1 MKIELS
7 SAPVRNRDIGFNLR
21 SMGKAIREASGKA
34 DLILF
39 GESVLQGF
47 DCLCWDYEQD
57 RKMAVTLE
65 DEPVLRLREMAA
77 DYKIALSFGFIQ
89 RSVEILYSSQLTFG
103 PEGQILDLFHR
114 VSPGWKESDK
124 TDGHYREGTGFH
136 SFSYCGKT
144 FACGLCGDLW
154 TAGRP
159 EELKALNA
167 DAILWP
173 VWCDYPSAD
182 WNGPVKQEYAAQ
194 AALCGETVLFV
205 NPYCADPDAPD
216 AASGGSACFQ
226 AGSILS
232 ERPAGA
238 PGTLFLEI

>member
-1 MKIELS
+1 MK
-7 SAPVRNRDIGFNLR
+7 NRDVEFNLHA
-21 SMGKAIREASGKA
+21 MEKAIREASGKA

-57 RKMAVTLE
+57 RKMAVPLE

-89 RSVEILYSSQLTFG
+89 RSVEILYSSQLTVG
-103 PEGQILDLFHR
+103 PVGQILDLFHR

-154 TAGRP
+154 TA
-159 EELKALNA
+159 
-167 DAILWP
+167 
-173 VWCDYPSAD
+173 
-182 WNGPVKQEYAAQ
+182 
-194 AALCGETVLFV
+194 
-205 NPYCADPDAPD
+205 
-216 AASGGSACFQ
+216 
-226 AGSILS
+226 
-232 ERPAGA
+232 
-238 PGTLFLEI
+238 